1 LFGAAEDSGGQ
12 LAGGAGVSGDFGS
25 QVVGGAAAAGG
36 FGEQVAGG
44 AGAGDSGGHTPG
56 GAAAAGEFWATPG
69 VDPVPREKARKG
81 RQGKRGGRKGTRRGW
96 LPDGPDAGSRA
107 DATPPADPEAVAR
120 AICLRLLTM
129 APRTRAQLAEAMR
142 KRDVPDDVAESVLD
156 RFTELGFIN
165 DEAFAEAWVESRHH
179 GRGLA
184 KRALASELRH
194 RGVDQETVK
203 EAVER
208 LDPDQEAET
217 ARRLVEKKLPST
229 RGLDPKVR
237 TRRLAGMLAR
247 KGYPAGLAFR
257 VIKEALEQEGVEI
270 EEEYP

>member
-1 LFGAAEDSGGQ
+1 
-12 LAGGAGVSGDFGS
+12 
-25 QVVGGAAAAGG
+25 
-36 FGEQVAGG
+36 
-44 AGAGDSGGHTPG
+44 
-56 GAAAAGEFWATPG
+56 
-69 VDPVPREKARKG
+69 
-81 RQGKRGGRKGTRRGW
+81 
-96 LPDGPDAGSRA
+96 
-107 DATPPADPEAVAR
+107 
-120 AICLRLLTM
+120 M